1 MQVNISGHHLEVTP
15 SLKEYVMSKLT
26 RLERHYD
33 KITSSDVTL
42 SVDKLKQRAEAR
54 VFVSG
59 ADFYAET
66 TSDDMYAAI
75 DSLADKLNRQLI
87 KHKEKCHDVRAV
99 KQPTLN

>member
-1 MQVNISGHHLEVTP
+1 MQVNISGNHLEVTP
-15 SLKEYVMSKLT
+15 SLKDYVLSKLT

-42 SVDKLKQRAEAR
+42 SVDKLQQRAEAR

-66 TSDDMYAAI
+66 VADDMYAAI
-75 DSLADKLNRQLI
+75 DGLADKLNRQI
-87 KHKEKCHDVRAV
+87 VKHKEKRKDVRAV
-99 KQPTLN
+99 KPPLLS